1 MLRVFIKNIQ
11 LMVGLIN
18 QSCNIIVPFI
28 ITFASLKILPQEQG
42 SIWLMFLSMVILVN
56 LFDFGLSPTILR
68 NVSYVTAGAQH
79 LSKDALDEIKFSD
92 TISFSLLGRLIVDIK
107 IIYKKLTFLAV
118 LVITICGGCYFF
130 FVTPKDIL
138 SETMVSWLI
147 FSTGLLLSLYYL
159 YYTPILSGFGEIHY
173 ANLSNIYGR
182 LSWLVFSLLCIPIG
196 LTLINLSLSFLLSII
211 VARMSSAYFYNRNRY
226 AKEIKKTKPAYKST
240 IPYISGS
247 AIKLGLATVGNVA
260 INRAPII
267 IAGIAFSLNIAG
279 AFTLTMQI
287 FLAII
292 SVSNVYLAV
301 KIPIL
306 SQLII
311 KNEKVEVKKMVMK
324 IIVVSVALYLLGVI
338 IFVFSSDMII
348 SLTGSKVG
356 FLETK
361 YILLLGVILLLDLN
375 HNICASI
382 LTAGNKIPFVI
393 PVIISGAL
401 ISISGWLFADVFNMG
416 VIGLIAAQGIVQL
429 SYNNW
434 RWPVMVY
441 SEYIRK

>member
-1 MLRVFIKNIQ
+1 
-11 LMVGLIN
+11 
-18 QSCNIIVPFI
+18 
-28 ITFASLKILPQEQG
+28 
-42 SIWLMFLSMVILVN
+42 
-56 LFDFGLSPTILR
+56 
-68 NVSYVTAGAQH
+68 
-79 LSKDALDEIKFSD
+79 
-92 TISFSLLGRLIVDIK
+92 
-107 IIYKKLTFLAV
+107 
-118 LVITICGGCYFF
+118 
-130 FVTPKDIL
+130 
-138 SETMVSWLI
+138 
-147 FSTGLLLSLYYL
+147 
-159 YYTPILSGFGEIHY
+159 
-173 ANLSNIYGR
+173 
-182 LSWLVFSLLCIPIG
+182 
-196 LTLINLSLSFLLSII
+196 
-211 VARMSSAYFYNRNRY
+211 
-226 AKEIKKTKPAYKST
+226 
-240 IPYISGS
+240 
-247 AIKLGLATVGNVA
+247 
-260 INRAPII
+260 
-267 IAGIAFSLNIAG
+267 
-279 AFTLTMQI
+279 MQI